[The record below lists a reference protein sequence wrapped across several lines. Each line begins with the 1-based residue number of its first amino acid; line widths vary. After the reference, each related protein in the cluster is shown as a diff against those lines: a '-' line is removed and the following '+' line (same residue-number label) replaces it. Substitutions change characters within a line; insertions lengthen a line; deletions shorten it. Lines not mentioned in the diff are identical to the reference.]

1 MIKIS
6 VYCTISTAIAMKL
19 NIKNPLA
26 VIDLETTGIDIVH
39 DRVVEIA
46 VLKIL
51 PDGSENMRV
60 RRVNPGMPI
69 PPEAT
74 AIHGIT
80 DEDVRNE
87 PTFKEIARSLA
98 NHLEGCDFAGF
109 NSNKFD
115 LPLLAEEFLRAGV
128 DIDLKRRK
136 FIDVQTIF
144 HKMEKRTLGAAYKFY
159 MDKELTDAHTAGADT
174 MATYE
179 ILMAQLDRYPEL
191 KNDVNYLS
199 EFSSFNRNVDFA
211 GRIILDDRGVE
222 VFNFG
227 KHKGLPVVE
236 VLKKE
241 PSYYSWMM
249 NGDFPLYT
257 NRVLTAIY
265 LKMKQQ

>member
-1 MIKIS
+1 
-6 VYCTISTAIAMKL
+6 MKL

-128 DIDLKRRK
+128 DIDSASK
-136 FIDVQTIF
+136 
-144 HKMEKRTLGAAYKFY
+144 AYYANHFPQDGK
-159 MDKELTDAHTAGADT
+159 AH
-174 MATYE
+174 
-179 ILMAQLDRYPEL
+179 P
-191 KNDVNYLS
+191 
-199 EFSSFNRNVDFA
+199 
-211 GRIILDDRGVE
+211 GRSL
-222 VFNFG
+222 
-227 KHKGLPVVE
+227 
-236 VLKKE
+236 
-241 PSYYSWMM
+241 
-249 NGDFPLYT
+249 
-257 NRVLTAIY
+257 
-265 LKMKQQ
+265 